1 MRFFTG
7 QSEPDPML
15 DVVKYLR
22 DGWLEPVETPM
33 SATTET
39 IIADVRQFNRFYTRT
54 IGVLGEHLVG
64 GEVSLIEARVLY
76 EIMHGDGLLA
86 ADLVKILGVD
96 FGYLSRIL
104 ALFEKRG
111 WIKRERSENDARKSH
126 LLLTAKG
133 RKTYAILNQQARD
146 EVAKLLEPLTLPQQ
160 QQLQTHLRQVQSLLN
175 PTATPKLTLRTHRAG
190 DMGWIIQRHGAVYE
204 QEYGF
209 NSNFEALVAE
219 ICAKFLRELDPMAE
233 RCWIAELDGVPVG
246 TIMLVR
252 ASEGIAK
259 LRLLL
264 VEDSARGHGVGRRLV
279 EECVDFARQAGYR
292 CITLW
297 TQSNLTAARKLYQSV
312 GFECIGSEPNTSF
325 GPSLIAE
332 TWTLH
337 FDRAVS
343 KA

>member
-1 MRFFTG
+1 
-7 QSEPDPML
+7 
-15 DVVKYLR
+15 
-22 DGWLEPVETPM
+22 M
-33 SATTET
+33 SATTES

-76 EIMHGDGLLA
+76 EIMHGDGVLA
-86 ADLVKILGVD
+86 TDLVKVLGVD

-146 EVAKLLEPLTLPQQ
+146 DVAKLLEPLPLPQQ

-175 PTATPKLTLRTHRAG
+175 PDSAPAVTLRTHRVG
-190 DMGWIIQRHGAVYE
+190 DMGWIIQRHGVVYE
-204 QEYGF
+204 KEYGF
-209 NSNFEALVAE
+209 NSTFEALVAE
-219 ICAKFLRELDPMAE
+219 ICAKFLRDFDASAE
-233 RCWIAELDGVPVG
+233 RCWIAELGGVPVG

-252 ASEGIAK
+252 GSESVAK

-264 VEDSARGHGVGRRLV
+264 VEDSARGHGVGRMLV
-279 EECVDFARQAGYR
+279 EECVNFARQAGYR
-292 CITLW
+292 SITLW
-297 TQSNLTAARKLYQSV
+297 TQSNLFAARKLYQSV
-312 GFECIGSEPNTSF
+312 GFECVGSETHSSF
-325 GPSLIAE
+325 GPSLTAE
-332 TWTLH
+332 TWTLQ
-337 FDRAVS
+337 FDSATG
-343 KA
+343 